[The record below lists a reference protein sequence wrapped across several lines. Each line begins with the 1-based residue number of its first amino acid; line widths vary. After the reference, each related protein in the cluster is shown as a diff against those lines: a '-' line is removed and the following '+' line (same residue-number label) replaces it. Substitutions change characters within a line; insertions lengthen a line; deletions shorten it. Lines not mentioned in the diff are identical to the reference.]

1 MPGLTGSSAQSSSS
15 DDYHPPSQLGL
26 RGSHDGSW
34 EVGHQMRDQRGWDLS
49 LAGDTGE
56 EYDLVIVGGGI
67 SGLSAAHYFSR
78 TSWK

>member
-1 MPGLTGSSAQSSSS
+1 MTTTRRRS
-15 DDYHPPSQLGL
+15 LGL

-34 EVGHQMRDQRGWDLS
+34 EVRDIRCVTSAAGIYR

-67 SGLSAAHYFSR
+67 SGLSAAHFFLEQAGSDALR
-78 TSWK
+78 TNPRQS